1 MITTK
6 PQLADYK
13 QQIDLVQFL
22 ESEGFAKDRRR
33 STRRWPVLENTE
45 GRKLIVGHNQNTRE
59 YFYFNPEDSRDRG
72 TIVDYVVGKL
82 NADTLSK
89 EGWQQVHEYIG
100 RYTGD
105 LAHVVN
111 NRADGSLESQPAK
124 EATRSKAMSH
134 FFRLD
139 PLTNTD
145 YLMEKRGLTVDT
157 IGNRAF
163 IGKIFNKT
171 FVSNKTG
178 EIVIN
183 TVFPMENEQGT
194 TAILLKNDSPTGLVN
209 GHTWGER
216 LESIWVSNLPKGHQP
231 KEMLICESP
240 IDALSYHQLHPPKEP
255 YDRLYVATGGQPS
268 SLQPLTVQRL
278 IDRVK
283 PEQVILAHDNDNSGM
298 RFNIGWAGRLQLPG
312 QTSEQADQRFS
323 ISHHKHSNT
332 LSIDVYVPP
341 GDEVKR
347 NTQLET
353 LQQQAL
359 MTLNRGYTSDMNR
372 ATAEAITHQGN
383 HSLLTIHLPNHRPM
397 LTRIEKLAIEW
408 RGLTDKLVI
417 KRPFNKDWNDEL
429 RMQMDKDNGT
439 KPVKKKRQCES
450 PNAKSITLT

>member
-1 MITTK
+1 MFTNK

-13 QQIDLVQFL
+13 QDIDLVQFL

-33 STRRWPVLENTE
+33 STRRWPVLENAE

-59 YFYFNPEDSRDRG
+59 YFYFNPEDRRDRG
-72 TIVDYVVGKL
+72 TVVDYVVGKL
-82 NADTLSK
+82 HVDTSTK
-89 EGWQQVHEYIG
+89 EGWQQLHEYIG

-105 LAHVVN
+105 LSHILA
-111 NRADGSLESQPAK
+111 NRTTGAVESQPAK

-139 PLTNTD
+139 PFTNTN
-145 YLMEKRGLTVDT
+145 YLMEKRGLSVDT
-157 IGNRAF
+157 IGHRAF

-171 FVSNKTG
+171 FVSKKTG
-178 EIVIN
+178 ETVIN
-183 TVFPMENEQGT
+183 TVFPMESEQGT
-194 TAILLKNDSPTGLVN
+194 TAILLKNNSPTGLVN

-216 LESIWVSNLPKGHQP
+216 LESIWVSNMPHNHRP

-278 IDRVK
+278 INRVK
-283 PEQVILAHDNDNSGM
+283 PEQVILAHDNDNSGI

-312 QTSEQADQRFS
+312 QTTEQADQRFS

-332 LSIDVYVPP
+332 LSIDVYLPP
-341 GDEVKR
+341 GDEPKR
-347 NTQLET
+347 ETHLES
-353 LQQQAL
+353 LQEQVL
-359 MTLNRGYTSDMNR
+359 NTLNRGYTPDMNR
-372 ATAEAITHQGN
+372 ATADTITHQGN

-408 RGLTDKLVI
+408 RGLTDKLLI
-417 KRPFNKDWNDEL
+417 KRPYTKDWNEEIHTQMQKANNDPQSLKNTVAKAL
-429 RMQMDKDNGT
+429 RQK
-439 KPVKKKRQCES
+439 VS
-450 PNAKSITLT
+450 

>member
-1 MITTK
+1 MLTTK
-6 PQLADYK
+6 PQLSDYK

-22 ESEGFAKDRRR
+22 ETEGFSKDRRK
-33 STRRWPVLENTE
+33 STKRWPVLENAE
-45 GRKLIVGHNQNTRE
+45 GRKLIIGNNRKTNE
-59 YFYFNPEDSRDRG
+59 YFYYNPEDSRDRG
-72 TIVDYVVGKL
+72 TIVDYVIDKL
-82 NADTLSK
+82 HIDTAK
-89 EGWQQVHEYIG
+89 REGWQQLHEFIG

-105 LAHVVN
+105 LSHVSKSRSTDTV
-111 NRADGSLESQPAK
+111 ESQAPA
-124 EATRSKAMSH
+124 ETTRSKAMSH
-134 FFRLD
+134 YFRLD

-157 IGNRAF
+157 IGHRAF

-178 EIVIN
+178 ETVIN
-183 TVFPMENEQGT
+183 TIFPMESEHGI

-255 YDRLYVATGGQPS
+255 YDRVYVATGGQPS

-283 PEQVILAHDNDNSGM
+283 PEQVILGHDNDNSGI

-312 QTSEQADQRFS
+312 QSIEQANHQLS
-323 ISHHKHSNT
+323 ISHNKNSNT
-332 LSIDVYVPP
+332 LSIDVY
-341 GDEVKR
+341 GLSDEIVKR
-347 NTQLET
+347 KPHLES
-353 LQQQAL
+353 LQEKVL
-359 MTLNRGYTSDMNR
+359 TTLNKGYTPDMNR
-372 ATAEAITHQGN
+372 ATVDAIMHQGN

-397 LTRIEKLAIEW
+397 LARIEKLAIEW
-408 RGLTDKLVI
+408 RGLTDKLVV
-417 KRPFNKDWNDEL
+417 KRPFAKDWNEEVQSQKTKVDRPQPAL
-429 RMQMDKDNGT
+429 RNT
-439 KPVKKKRQCES
+439 PS
-450 PNAKSITLT
+450 KSTPQKLM

>member
-1 MITTK
+1 MLTAK

-22 ESEGFAKDRRR
+22 ETEGFSKDRRK
-33 STRRWPVLENTE
+33 STRRWPVLENAE
-45 GRKLIVGHNQNTRE
+45 GRKLIIGHNQKTNE
-59 YFYFNPEDSRDRG
+59 YFYYNPDDSRDRG
-72 TIVDYVVGKL
+72 TIVDYVIGKL
-82 NADTLSK
+82 HIDTAAR
-89 EGWQQVHEYIG
+89 EGWQQLHEYLG

-105 LAHVVN
+105 LSHIVKSI
-111 NRADGSLESQPAK
+111 DSQPPK

-134 FFRLD
+134 YFRLD
-139 PLTNTD
+139 PLTNTE

-157 IGNRAF
+157 LGHRAF
-163 IGKIFNKT
+163 IGKIFNKAFT
-171 FVSNKTG
+171 SKKTG
-178 EIVIN
+178 EMVVN
-183 TVFPMENEQGT
+183 TVFPMESEQGI

-231 KEMLICESP
+231 REMLICESP

-268 SLQPLTVQRL
+268 SLQPLIVQRL

-283 PEQVILAHDNDNSGM
+283 PEQVILAHDNDNSGI

-323 ISHHKHSNT
+323 ISHNKHSNT
-332 LSIDVYVPP
+332 LSIDVYGPP
-341 GDEVKR
+341 GSGEEMQR
-347 NTQLET
+347 RAQLEARQEQV
-353 LQQQAL
+353 LA
-359 MTLNRGYTSDMNR
+359 TLNRGYTPDMNR
-372 ATAEAITHQGN
+372 ATADAITHQGN

-408 RGLTDKLVI
+408 RGLTDKLVV
-417 KRPFNKDWNDEL
+417 KRPLAKDWNEEVQSQL
-429 RMQMDKDNGT
+429 
-439 KPVKKKRQCES
+439 
-450 PNAKSITLT
+450 AKVDRPQPALKNTTGRASAQKMA

>member
-1 MITTK
+1 MLTTK
-6 PQLADYK
+6 PQLSDYK

-22 ESEGFAKDRRR
+22 ETEGFTKDRRK
-33 STRRWPVLENTE
+33 STRRWPVLENAE
-45 GRKLIVGHNQNTRE
+45 GRKLIIGNNQKTNE
-59 YFYFNPEDSRDRG
+59 YFYYNPEDRRDRG
-72 TIVDYVVGKL
+72 TIVDYVIDKL
-82 NADTLSK
+82 HIDTATR
-89 EGWQQVHEYIG
+89 EGWQQLHEFIG

-105 LAHVVN
+105 LSHLANSRSTGTV
-111 NRADGSLESQPAK
+111 ESQPPA

-134 FFRLD
+134 YFKLD

-157 IGNRAF
+157 IGHRAF

-171 FVSNKTG
+171 FISKKTG
-178 EIVIN
+178 ETVIN
-183 TVFPMENEQGT
+183 TVFPMESEQGI

-255 YDRLYVATGGQPS
+255 YDRVYVATGGQPS

-283 PEQVILAHDNDNSGM
+283 PEQVILGHDNDNSGI
-298 RFNIGWAGRLQLPG
+298 RFNIGWSGRLQLPG
-312 QTSEQADQRFS
+312 QSIEQANHQLS
-323 ISHHKHSNT
+323 INHNKHSNI
-332 LSIDVYVPP
+332 LSIDVYGLPV
-341 GDEVKR
+341 EEAKR
-347 NTQLET
+347 KVHLES
-353 LQQQAL
+353 LQEKVL
-359 MTLNRGYTSDMNR
+359 TTLNKGYTPDMNR
-372 ATAEAITHQGN
+372 ATADAILHQGN

-408 RGLTDKLVI
+408 RGLTDKLVV
-417 KRPFNKDWNDEL
+417 KRPFAKDWNEEL
-429 RMQMDKDNGT
+429 QTQKANVERPQ
-439 KPVKKKRQCES
+439 P
-450 PNAKSITLT
+450 TLRNTPSKATQQKLM

>member
-1 MITTK
+1 MLTHK
-6 PQLADYK
+6 PQLVDYK

-82 NADTLSK
+82 NADTSSK
-89 EGWQQVHEYIG
+89 EGWQQVHEYVG

-105 LAHVVN
+105 LSHVIN
-111 NRADGSLESQPAK
+111 NRSDGSPESQPAK

-145 YLMEKRGLTVDT
+145 YLMETRGLTVDT

-178 EIVIN
+178 EMVVN

-283 PEQVILAHDNDNSGM
+283 PEQVILAHDNDNSGI

-312 QTSEQADQRFS
+312 QTTEQANQRFS

-341 GDEVKR
+341 GDETQR
-347 NTQLET
+347 NARLEA

-359 MTLNRGYTSDMNR
+359 TTLNRGYTPDMNR

-397 LTRIEKLAIEW
+397 LTRIEKLAIEC
-408 RGLTDKLVI
+408 RGLTDKLII
-417 KRPFNKDWNDEL
+417 KRPFNKDWNEEL
-429 RMQMDKDNGT
+429 LTQMSKNNDSKPTQKNVRVKAPT
-439 KPVKKKRQCES
+439 KKVS
-450 PNAKSITLT
+450 Y

>member
-1 MITTK
+1 MFTNK

-13 QQIDLVQFL
+13 QDIDLVQFL

-33 STRRWPVLENTE
+33 STRRWPVLENAE
-45 GRKLIVGHNQNTRE
+45 GRKLIVGHNQNTSE
-59 YFYFNPEDSRDRG
+59 YFYFNPEDRRDRG
-72 TIVDYVVGKL
+72 TVVDYVVGKL
-82 NADTLSK
+82 HVDTSTK
-89 EGWQQVHEYIG
+89 EGWQQLHEYIG

-105 LAHVVN
+105 LSHVLANQAASAV
-111 NRADGSLESQPAK
+111 ESQPAK

-139 PLTNTD
+139 PFTNTD
-145 YLMEKRGLTVDT
+145 YLMEKRGLSVDT
-157 IGNRAF
+157 IGHRAF

-171 FVSNKTG
+171 FVSKKTG
-178 EIVIN
+178 ETVIN
-183 TVFPMENEQGT
+183 TVFPMESEQGT

-216 LESIWVSNLPKGHQP
+216 LESIWVSNMPHSHQP

-283 PEQVILAHDNDNSGM
+283 PEQVILAHDNDNSGI

-312 QTSEQADQRFS
+312 QTTEQADQRFS

-332 LSIDVYVPP
+332 ISIDVYLPP
-341 GDEVKR
+341 GDETKR
-347 NTQLET
+347 KTHLES
-353 LQQQAL
+353 LQERVL
-359 MTLNRGYTSDMNR
+359 NTLNRGYTPDMNR
-372 ATAEAITHQGN
+372 ATADTITYQGN

-408 RGLTDKLVI
+408 RGLTDKLLI
-417 KRPFNKDWNDEL
+417 KRPYTKDWNEEIQTQ
-429 RMQMDKDNGT
+429 MQKANSDSQSLKNT
-439 KPVKKKRQCES
+439 VAKAPRQKVS
-450 PNAKSITLT
+450 